1 MQRPYI
7 NVHTQ
12 YANIRYEWRE
22 NKAAIGTREERQGTE
37 SAGSGNL
44 ENDKSRLVHV
54 EFATVIKFESE
65 EEMEGT

>member
-1 MQRPYI
+1 M
-7 NVHTQ
+7 
-12 YANIRYEWRE
+12 
-22 NKAAIGTREERQGTE
+22 GTREERQGTE